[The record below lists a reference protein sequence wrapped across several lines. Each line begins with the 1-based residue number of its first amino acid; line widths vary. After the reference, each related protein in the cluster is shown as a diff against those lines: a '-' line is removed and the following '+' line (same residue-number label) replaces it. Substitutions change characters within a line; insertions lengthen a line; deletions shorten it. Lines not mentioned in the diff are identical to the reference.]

1 MKRWSRKPLTLRVL
15 ILFFVLL
22 AALATLANSLFVAY
36 TVQRS
41 ALIHATLEANRA
53 YAAKVASSIEE
64 FIQSAQRNLA
74 YSAGILA
81 TRLDD
86 RGLLHSEAMRLQAQ
100 DTYFNSIAIVD
111 AQGKV
116 LQAYPDSLQI
126 VGTTLR
132 SEGVQQALKLKAPTV
147 SQAYV
152 SIAGNLVVFI
162 SQPIISPSGEYLG
175 LVGGSVYILK
185 QSVLHTIIGSHFQ
198 QEGTYAFVAD
208 ANRRLLHHPEAQRIG
223 EVLQNSPTVEAA
235 LRGETG
241 SMEVPNSQGVEMLA
255 GFAQVGDA
263 NWAVVAQQ
271 PRDLS
276 LAPLSLLMRDM
287 FIGLIPASLLGVLLI
302 WGGALLITRPLRQ
315 LAYSAERLSAPET
328 PGELQHINSWYREAA
343 AIRQALVTGVG
354 LMQQKFGRLNLE
366 AQSDPLTGLANR
378 RALGDLL
385 ERLQQTARPYSVL
398 ALDIDHFKRVNDT
411 HGHDAG
417 DEALR
422 RVAAVLRDSSR
433 ADDLACRSGGEEF
446 VLLLPNTPLEAASG
460 IAERIRETVANL
472 PIPLVGRLTLSIGV
486 AQSDGESLGSDA
498 VLKQADRRLYR
509 AKQTGRN
516 RVISADNP
524 QAD

>member
-15 ILFFVLL
+15 ILVFVLL
-22 AALATLANSLFVAY
+22 AALATLGNSLFVAY

-41 ALIHATLEANRA
+41 ALIHTTLEANRA

-64 FIQSAQRNLA
+64 FIHSAQRNLA
-74 YSAGILA
+74 FSSGILA
-81 TRLDD
+81 THLDD
-86 RGLLHSEAMRLQAQ
+86 PTVLHAEAMRLQAQ

-132 SEGVQQALKLKAPTV
+132 SVGVQQALQQKRPTV

-162 SQPIISPSGEYLG
+162 SQPIIGPSGEYLG

-185 QSVLHTIIGSHFQ
+185 QSVLHTIIGSHFHH
-198 QEGTYAFVAD
+198 EGTYAFVAD
-208 ANRRLLHHPEAQRIG
+208 ANRRLLQHPEAQRVG
-223 EVLQNSPTVEAA
+223 ERLDDNPAVEAA

-241 SMEVPNSQGVEMLA
+241 SMEVANTQGVEMLA
-255 GFAQVGDA
+255 GYAQVPNA

-276 LAPLSLLMRDM
+276 LAPLGLLMKDM
-287 FIGLIPASLLGVLLI
+287 FFGLIPASLLGVLMI

-315 LAYSAERLSAPET
+315 LAHSAERLSAPGT
-328 PGELQHINSWYREAA
+328 PRELQSINTWYREAA
-343 AIRQALVTGVG
+343 AIRQALLTGVG
-354 LMQQKFGRLNLE
+354 LMQQKLGRLSQE
-366 AQSDPLTGLANR
+366 AQSDALTGLANR
-378 RALGDLL
+378 RALGLALATL
-385 ERLQQTARPYSVL
+385 EQSGQAYAVL
-398 ALDIDHFKRVNDT
+398 ALDIDHFKQVNDSW
-411 HGHDAG
+411 GHDAG

-422 RVAAVLRDSSR
+422 RVAAILRDSSR
-433 ADDLACRSGGEEF
+433 AADLACRAGGEEF
-446 VLLLPNTPLEAASG
+446 VLLLPETSLEAASG
-460 IAERIRETVANL
+460 IAERIRATVAATVM
-472 PIPLVGRLTLSIGV
+472 PGVGHVTLSIGV
-486 AQSDGESLGSDA
+486 AESDA
-498 VLKQADRRLYR
+498 AASTSESVLKQADLRLYQ

-516 RVISADNP
+516 RVVSGNP
-524 QAD
+524 D